1 MAGRTRSWR
10 VRCRAV
16 GPVVGPVRGA
26 ALPRV
31 PALLALGVL
40 VLGACGSAEPTA
52 VTSASSP
59 GSLPTS
65 VAFDV
70 EVAQARSD
78 RVARVVELQ
87 VRNAGPLDVSIT
99 RARLTSASLAGES
112 EAGRE
117 IRADSM
123 RRLRVPLDAAVCGAA
138 AHDDPPP
145 SVELD
150 VSTADGRTGT
160 VVVTPTDETD
170 DLRRIQGEDCAAEA
184 VAAGLR
190 VALAD
195 DLAVRDVDGTSVAD
209 VTLLVE
215 PVPGGPHVRL
225 LSVHATTLLRP
236 LGTTGRWDLDVDSA
250 APPADGRVVLA
261 TVPARCDL
269 HAIAEDKLGTVLGVQ
284 AVVDGVEQPLF
295 LVPAPDALRGA
306 LYDYVVTTC
315 GQASDARTG

>member
-1 MAGRTRSWR
+1 MAGRTCSWW

-16 GPVVGPVRGA
+16 GPSTV
-26 ALPRV
+26 LT
-31 PALLALGVL
+31 LGVLVL
-40 VLGACGSAEPTA
+40 VLGACVGGEPTS

-59 GSLPTS
+59 GPLPTS
-65 VAFDV
+65 VTFDV

-87 VRNAGPLDVSIT
+87 VRNTGPLDVSVT

-112 EAGRE
+112 EAGRD

-138 AHDDPPP
+138 ADDDPGL

-150 VSTADGRTGT
+150 VSTPDGRAGT

-170 DLRRIQGEDCAAEA
+170 DVRRILGEDCAAEA

-190 VALAD
+190 VAFAD
-195 DLAVRDVDGTSVAD
+195 ELTVRDVDGAPVAD

-225 LSVHATTLLRP
+225 VSVHSTTLLRP
-236 LGTTGRWDLDVDSA
+236 PGATVRWELDVDSA

-295 LVPAPDALRGA
+295 LVAAPDALRGA